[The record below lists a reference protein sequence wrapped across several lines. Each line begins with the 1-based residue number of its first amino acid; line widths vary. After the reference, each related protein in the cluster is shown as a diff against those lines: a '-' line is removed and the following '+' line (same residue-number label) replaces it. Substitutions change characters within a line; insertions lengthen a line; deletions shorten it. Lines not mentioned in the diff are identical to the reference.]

1 MMREADFAALLHL
14 VERLSDEQRTAL
26 GRALAAA
33 SGESEAVRLL
43 EEAFLAAP
51 RCPHCA
57 ATALQRWGYASGLRR
72 YRCTACRKTFNAL
85 TGTSLARLRKKECWL
100 AYGEA
105 LAAGMTLVRAAAH
118 CGVHM
123 TTSFRWRHRFLEAPE
138 AAREALAGVVEAD
151 ETFFRRSHK
160 GSRRWRR
167 AEQPLERRPHRRGER
182 ASKRGL
188 SAEQVPALIAR
199 DRAGHTADA
208 VLPDLGAAAVAAAL
222 GPVIASDAVLCSD
235 GAKAYAV
242 FAARHGLHHEPVNLA
257 AGIRVRDGAFH
268 VQNVNAYH
276 GRLKG
281 WMGRFDG
288 VATRYLPNYL
298 GWRRTLE
305 RALEPSASKT
315 WLLAAVQPIPTT
327 NAS

>member
-1 MMREADFAALLHL
+1 MMREADFAALLYL
-14 VERLSDEQRTAL
+14 VERLSLEQRTAL

-33 SGESEAVRLL
+33 SGESEAIRLL
-43 EEAFLAAP
+43 EEAFLAGP
-51 RCPHCA
+51 RCPPCA
-57 ATALQRWGYASGLRR
+57 ATPLKRWAYASGLRR
-72 YRCTACRKTFNAL
+72 HRRTACRQTFDAL
-85 TGTSLARLRKKECWL
+85 TGTSLARLRKKACRL
-100 AYGEA
+100 ADGEG

-123 TTSFRWRHRFLEAPE
+123 TTSFRWRHRFLRAPE

-160 GSRRWRR
+160 GSRRWHR
-167 AEQPLERRPHRRGER
+167 AEEPLERRPHRRGER

-208 VLPDLGAAAVAAAL
+208 ALPDLGAAAIAAAL
-222 GPVIASDAVLCSD
+222 GPLITRDAVLCSD

-281 WMGRFDG
+281 WMGRFNG
-288 VATRYLPNYL
+288 VATRYLPNY
-298 GWRRTLE
+298 
-305 RALEPSASKT
+305 
-315 WLLAAVQPIPTT
+315 
-327 NAS
+327 